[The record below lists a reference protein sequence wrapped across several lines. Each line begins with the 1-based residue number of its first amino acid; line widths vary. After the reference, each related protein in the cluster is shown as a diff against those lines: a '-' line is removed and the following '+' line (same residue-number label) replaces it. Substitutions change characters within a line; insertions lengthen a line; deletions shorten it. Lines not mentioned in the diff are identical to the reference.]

1 LLDGS
6 FRFADD
12 MNTHDVRLYLLG
24 LQDRIIGAMEA
35 EGGEPFITDSW
46 TRPPGERLQGDGL
59 SRLIEGGQLLERGG
73 CNFSHVKG
81 AAMPPSA
88 TQHRP
93 ELAGAPFEAMGVSL
107 VIHPRNPY
115 ARAGGVVR
123 WWHGPHAVLR
133 L

>member
-1 LLDGS
+1 
-6 FRFADD
+6 
-12 MNTHDVRLYLLG
+12 MNTNNVRSYLLG
-24 LQDRIIGAMEA
+24 LQDRIIGALEA
-35 EGGEPFITDSW
+35 ESGESFITDGW

-93 ELAGAPFEAMGVSL
+93 ELAGAPFEARGVSL
-107 VIHPRNPY
+107 VFHPRNP
-115 ARAGGVVR
+115 
-123 WWHGPHAVLR
+123 
-133 L
+133 